1 MTKKRI
7 ALVMYSLNIGGA
19 EKVLADLS
27 IEYAKS
33 HDVTLIL
40 FDTSLM
46 YYPYAGKLIDL
57 NLPTVD
63 GTIKKTI
70 NLVRRAWCL
79 HKIFR
84 QHQFDYIISFME
96 NSNFP
101 AIMASRKV
109 IASNHCNPNQLP
121 RLEWLFARWLYPKTK
136 KIVAVSKVGAEIF
149 RQRLKLT
156 NITYLHNP
164 ISLKRI
170 AEQAQQ
176 PTPDLPKG
184 DFIIAVGR
192 LSPEKNFKSLIAAF
206 AESGLQQS
214 HQLLIL
220 GEGTEREALSAQ
232 IQTAG
237 LSDRVILMGFLGNP
251 YPYLSQAKCQVLSSL
266 HEGFPV
272 IIAEALACGC
282 PVIATRCET
291 GPDEIIEHGKNG
303 LLVPVDDNHAL
314 AEALKQLLLDP
325 LLYQTIKNQTQASV
339 QHLDITEVAQR
350 WLSL

>member
-1 MTKKRI
+1 MTKQRI

-27 IEYAKS
+27 IEYAKA

-57 NLPTVD
+57 ALPTVN
-63 GTIKKTI
+63 GTVKKTI
-70 NLVRRAWCL
+70 NLLRRAWRL
-79 HKIFR
+79 RKIFR
-84 QHQFDYIISFME
+84 EQRFDHIISFME

-101 AIMASRKV
+101 AIMASNQV

-121 RLEWLFARWLYPKTK
+121 GLEWLFARWLYPKAK

-149 RQRLKLT
+149 RQRLNLT

-176 PTPDLPKG
+176 PVTNLPNR

-206 AESGLQQS
+206 AEAGLQQDY
-214 HQLLIL
+214 QLLIL
-220 GEGTEREALSAQ
+220 GEGTEREALTAQ

-237 LSDRVILMGFLGNP
+237 LSDHVSLMGFVGNP
-251 YPYLSQAKCQVLSSL
+251 YPYLSRAKCQVLSSL

-303 LLVPVDDNHAL
+303 LLVPVNDDHAL
-314 AEALKQLLLDP
+314 AQALKQLLLDNN
-325 LLYQTIKNQTQASV
+325 LYQTIKGQTQASV

-350 WLSL
+350 WLTL